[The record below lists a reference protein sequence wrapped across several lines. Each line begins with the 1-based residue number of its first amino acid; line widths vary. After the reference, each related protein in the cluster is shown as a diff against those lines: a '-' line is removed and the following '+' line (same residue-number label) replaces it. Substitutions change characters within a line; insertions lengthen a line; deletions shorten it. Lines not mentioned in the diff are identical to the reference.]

1 MKIVKPEVV
10 LLAVTPNAETII
22 YTSLRQCYSELF
34 AKDIFA
40 DNVELFMKE
49 INIVEKKKLIQT
61 VFSSGHTSVAEH
73 VNFTFGIS
81 GVSRAFSHQAVRTRH
96 STVSQQSQRY
106 VVMNDDIPIVWP
118 KSCDD
123 ASNMEAVHV
132 YDTAMR
138 AATEA
143 YVKLINLGIP
153 AEDARF
159 VLPNATATAYVVT
172 MNCVS
177 LAHTLGLRLCER
189 SQWEYRTVANMM
201 FDICKQLV
209 PTIFELVGPRCEVL
223 GYCPEAKPCG
233 RKITKAELFRRASLY
248 KDTFNKHEDDH
259 EFGDE

>member
-10 LLAVTPNAETII
+10 LLAVTPNAEAII
-22 YTSLRQCYSELF
+22 YTALRQCYSELF

-73 VNFTFGIS
+73 VNFTFAISGIS
-81 GVSRAFSHQAVRTRH
+81 RTLSHQAVRTRH
-96 STVSQQSQRY
+96 ATFSQQSQRY
-106 VVMNDDIPIVWP
+106 VTLENGDFDYVLP
-118 KSCDD
+118 KTIESKGFGADYIRHMEKTAKLYKRMID
-123 ASNMEAVHV
+123 AN
-132 YDTAMR
+132 
-138 AATEA
+138 
-143 YVKLINLGIP
+143 IP

-172 MNCVS
+172 INFVS
-177 LAHTLGLRLCER
+177 LAHTLGLRLCSR
-189 SQWEYRTVANMM
+189 AQWEYRAVANMM
-201 FDICKQLV
+201 FDICKAIV

-223 GYCPEAKPCG
+223 GYCSEAKPCG
-233 RKITKAELFRRASLY
+233 RKLTKKELFRRAALY
-248 KDTFNKHEDDH
+248 KGTSNKHVDDH